1 MDVIE
6 KWRKLPLKYMI
17 FLIFGKFLAGV
28 GLGVLLAPY
37 LQQCNRVTYGW
48 GIIII
53 AALTQI
59 PAAYKCLKK

>member
-1 MDVIE
+1 MGVIE
-6 KWRKLPLKYMI
+6 KWKKLPLKYMI

-28 GLGVLLAPY
+28 GLGVLLASY
-37 LQQCNRVTYGW
+37 LQECNRVMYGW
-48 GIIII
+48 IIIII

>member
-1 MDVIE
+1 MDAVE

-28 GLGVLLAPY
+28 GLGVLLTSY
-37 LQQCNRVTYGW
+37 LQQCNWITYGW

-53 AALTQI
+53 AILTQI

>member
-17 FLIFGKFLAGV
+17 FLIFGKFLGGV
-28 GLGVLLAPY
+28 GLGVLLASY
-37 LQQCNRVTYGW
+37 LQKCNRVMYGW

-53 AALTQI
+53 ATLTQI